1 MRNKKYSD
9 IMLSIGEIFKFNI
22 KENKMNKN
30 IVILDGKSLGDIS
43 YEKLNK
49 YGNYTYYDT
58 TSYEEVSTRIKDAH
72 IIFTNK
78 VVLDK
83 VNLAAAENLELICEV
98 ATGFN
103 NIDIEYAKEKGIG
116 VANVAGYSTNA
127 VVQHTF
133 AATLALLDEVVYYD
147 NYVKSGEYSKSGLFT
162 CLDKP
167 YYEIEGKTW
176 GIIGLGNIGKKVAQ
190 IAEAFGAK
198 VVYYSTTGSNSNK
211 EFSRVSFD
219 ELLNKSDIISIH
231 APLSKNTLG
240 LINYEALCKMK
251 NSAILVNMGRGP
263 IVVEKDLARAIDEGK
278 IRGAALDV
286 FEVEPIKI
294 NSALLTMKNKDKII
308 LSPHIAWASVE
319 ARERLF
325 NEVVKNIIAFYRGEI
340 RNRVDK

>member
-1 MRNKKYSD
+1 MKK
-9 IMLSIGEIFKFNI
+9 
-22 KENKMNKN
+22 
-30 IVILDGKSLGDIS
+30 IVILDGKTLGDIS
-43 YEKLNK
+43 LEKLSEI
-49 YGNYTYYDT
+49 GEVRYYDT
-58 TSYEEVSTRIKDAH
+58 TDISEVKERVREANIVL
-72 IIFTNK
+72 TNK
-78 VVLDK
+78 VIL
-83 VNLAAAENLELICEV
+83 NRENLSEANNLEFIAEV

-133 AATLALLDEVVYYD
+133 ASTLALLDEVTYYD

-162 CLDKP
+162 CLDRS

-176 GIIGLGNIGKKVAQ
+176 GIIGLGNIGKKVAK

-198 VVYYSTTGSNSNK
+198 VVYYSTTGINSNND
-211 EFSRVSFD
+211 FSRVSFD
-219 ELLNKSDIISIH
+219 DLLSKSDIISIH
-231 APLSKNTLG
+231 APLNENTLG

-251 NSAILVNMGRGP
+251 NSAVLVNMGRGP
-263 IVVEKDLARAIDEGK
+263 IVVEEDLARAIDEDR

-286 FEVEPIKI
+286 FEVEPIKV
-294 NSALLTMKNKDKII
+294 NSPLLTMKNKDRII

-325 NEVVKNIIAFYRGEI
+325 NEVVENITAFYNGEI

>member
-1 MRNKKYSD
+1 MKK
-9 IMLSIGEIFKFNI
+9 
-22 KENKMNKN
+22 
-30 IVILDGKSLGDIS
+30 IVILDGKTLGDIDL
-43 YEKLNK
+43 EKLREIGEVK
-49 YGNYTYYDT
+49 YYDT
-58 TSYEEVSTRIKDAH
+58 TDSSEVKDRVREAN
-72 IIFTNK
+72 IVLTNK
-78 VVLDK
+78 VVL
-83 VNLAAAENLELICEV
+83 NRENLSEASNLEFIAEV

-133 AATLALLDEVVYYD
+133 ASTLALLDEVTYYD

-162 CLDKP
+162 CLDRS

-176 GIIGLGNIGKKVAQ
+176 GIIGLGNIGKKVAK

-198 VVYYSTTGSNSNK
+198 VVYYSTTGINSNSD
-211 EFSRVSFD
+211 FSRVSFD
-219 ELLNKSDIISIH
+219 ELLSKSDIISIH

-251 NSAILVNMGRGP
+251 NSAVLVNMGRGP
-263 IVVEKDLARAIDEGK
+263 IVVEEDLARAIDEDR

-286 FEVEPIKI
+286 FEVEPIKV
-294 NSALLTMKNKDKII
+294 NSPLLTMKNKDRII

-325 NEVVKNIIAFYRGEI
+325 NEVVENITAFYNGEI

>member
-1 MRNKKYSD
+1 MKK
-9 IMLSIGEIFKFNI
+9 
-22 KENKMNKN
+22 
-30 IVILDGKSLGDIS
+30 IVILDGKTLGDINL
-43 YEKLNK
+43 EKLK
-49 YGNYTYYDT
+49 EIGEVKYYDT
-58 TSYEEVSTRIKDAH
+58 TDSSEVKDRVREAN
-72 IIFTNK
+72 IVLTNK
-78 VVLDK
+78 VVL
-83 VNLAAAENLELICEV
+83 NRENLSEASNLEFIAEV

-133 AATLALLDEVVYYD
+133 ALALSLLDEVSYYD

-162 CLDKP
+162 CLDRP
-167 YYEIEGKTW
+167 YYEIDGKTW
-176 GIIGLGNIGKKVAQ
+176 GIIGLGNIGKKVAK

-198 VVYYSTTGSNSNK
+198 VVYYSTTGSNSNN

-219 ELLNKSDIISIH
+219 ELLSKSDIISIH
-231 APLSKNTLG
+231 APLSKNTIG

-251 NSAILVNMGRGP
+251 SSAILVNMGRGP
-263 IVVEKDLARAIDEGK
+263 IVVEEDLARAIDEDK

-294 NSALLTMKNKDKII
+294 DSALLTMKNKDRVI

-319 ARERLF
+319 ARKRLF
-325 NEVVKNIIAFYRGEI
+325 NEVVENIIAFYKGEI